1 MLFLSCLLSQAWE
14 LMQCSQLPPWAHWAG
29 DMLPLMF
36 CGGLDVLSIAHLEL
50 DRKVGGG
57 GQSWWAKGTQVR
69 GDPSLYLDPEAALCS
84 WVSPLSPGHKSC
96 LYPAS
101 LLCSSLSPFLTCPA
115 CLTVGLK
122 TLVS

>member
-57 GQSWWAKGTQVR
+57 VR
-69 GDPSLYLDPEAALCS
+69 AGGPKALRSGVTPAFTLTLRLPS
-84 WVSPLSPGHKSC
+84 VPG
-96 LYPAS
+96 S
-101 LLCSSLSPFLTCPA
+101 LHCHQAIS
-115 CLTVGLK
+115 
-122 TLVS
+122 LVSTLLPYFALL